1 MALQRTSPLEDLIA
15 IASIFPWW
23 ISALLVPISYLVL
36 HSIATRPIMPNALT
50 PGQMGDAVATGLV
63 TTLCMFGQF
72 IFAFGLAAI
81 IFWIRSIKQR
91 KLYETVKS
99 RSDVAVLN
107 EMTWEDFEVLV
118 GEHYRRNG
126 FQVSREGGNGPDGG
140 VDLVLRKGKEKHLVQ
155 CKQWKGLQGGCPA
168 GA

>member
-1 MALQRTSPLEDLIA
+1 MARQRTSPLEDLIA
-15 IASIFPWW
+15 IASKFPWW

-72 IFAFGLAAI
+72 IIPFAFGLAASI
-81 IFWIRSIKQR
+81 SWVRSIRQP

-99 RSDVAVLN
+99 HSDVAVLN

-118 GEHYRRNG
+118 GEHFRKKG
-126 FQVSREGGNGPDGG
+126 FQVSREGGNGRNYLSLLPPFWRLLHAQD
-140 VDLVLRKGKEKHLVQ
+140 VTYWQLR
-155 CKQWKGLQGGCPA
+155 
-168 GA
+168 